1 MRVSP
6 SANATVCCTKDLT
19 AVSGI
24 ALLLCCSCIL
34 SRPLNALGKHT
45 CEGLHAYIPLLYS
58 AMPTSALCLPQQ
70 TYVSMPRQNMLCW
83 LDGAGDVGE
92 VETTPRRSRQ
102 APERFT
108 VDSYD
113 GRSKDIRKYHRSE
126 TLVQNVD
133 SLSLRNRTV
142 LTPSPTE
149 VHLFLSKCASFR

>member
-1 MRVSP
+1 M
-6 SANATVCCTKDLT
+6 N
-19 AVSGI
+19 
-24 ALLLCCSCIL
+24 
-34 SRPLNALGKHT
+34 
-45 CEGLHAYIPLLYS
+45 
-58 AMPTSALCLPQQ
+58 
-70 TYVSMPRQNMLCW
+70 
-83 LDGAGDVGE
+83 AGDISE
-92 VETTPRRSRQ
+92 VEMTPRHSRQ

-149 VHLFLSKCASFR
+149 VEYTHVCGVHSCLQGTLMSVGYTCVCQYPTEVGYTHVCQHVPVS